1 MKQPVDCTTAEGD
14 IRLLQQEKTHV
25 AQRIVAGVTTI
36 QPAGLVIGVVTGTA
50 KPKVNVAIGKYNKMI
65 DARIAEIKETCGVE

>member
-1 MKQPVDCTTAEGD
+1 MRGRSTRQKGGD

-25 AQRIVAGVTTI
+25 AQQIVAGVTTI
-36 QPAGLVIGVVTGTA
+36 TPAGLVIGVVTGTA